1 MTDTAPTLDVQIARP
16 DALIQIEIWGDTAAV
31 GARLTQSMGTALPA
45 PCRSTTAGALRLM
58 WWEPHTWLVRAPR
71 LDREATLDLLAGGLG
86 EDGAATDV
94 SGGFQRLRIEGPLWR
109 DLLMIGAVFDAESQA
124 FTPGCVA
131 GTVIHHLPVRLDV
144 VGDGAVDA
152 YTPPSYGADLLGH
165 WRRSAER
172 LALTGPV

>member
-1 MTDTAPTLDVQIARP
+1 VTDTAPTLEVRLAAP
-16 DALIQIEIWGDTAAV
+16 DALIQIELWGDTAAV
-31 GARLTQSMGTALPA
+31 GARLMQSLGAALPA

-144 VGDGAVDA
+144 VGDGAIDA